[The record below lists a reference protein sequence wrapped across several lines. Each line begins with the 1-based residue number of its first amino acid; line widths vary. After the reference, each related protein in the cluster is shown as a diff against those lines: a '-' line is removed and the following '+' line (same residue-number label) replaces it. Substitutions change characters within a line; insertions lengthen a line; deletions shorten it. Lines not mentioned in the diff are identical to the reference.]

1 MMLLGNLEY
10 LLNLGNLSQVRV
22 VDLVSVQLF
31 HFFLRNKTAL
41 VAESLSG
48 QILSA
53 TVSYSLLV
61 DPVLLLEPIPPDLV
75 VSYFVYIRI
84 D

>member
-1 MMLLGNLEY
+1 MVLLGDLEY
-10 LLNLGNLSQVRV
+10 LLDLGNLSHIWVI
-22 VDLVSVQLF
+22 DLVSVQLF

-61 DPVLLLEPIPPDLV
+61 DPVLLLKPIPSDLV
-75 VSYFVYIRI
+75 VSHFVYIRI

>member
-1 MMLLGNLEY
+1 MMLFGNLEY
-10 LLNLGNLSQVRV
+10 LLNLGNLSHIRV
-22 VDLVSVQLF
+22 VDLISVQLF

-61 DPVLLLEPIPPDLV
+61 DPVLLLKPIPSDLV
-75 VSYFVYIRI
+75 VSHFVYIRI

>member
-1 MMLLGNLEY
+1 MLLGNLEY
-10 LLNLGNLSQVRV
+10 LLNLGNILSNVRV
-22 VDLVSVQLF
+22 VDLVSIQLF

-75 VSYFVYIRI
+75 VSHFVYIRI

>member
-61 DPVLLLEPIPPDLV
+61 DPVLLFEPIPSDLV
-75 VSYFVYIRI
+75 VSHFVYIRI